1 MIDLFEHN
9 RIAYESAVAML
20 EKTGK
25 AAIVHPTGTGK
36 SFIGFK
42 LCEDN
47 SDKVICWLSPSEYIF
62 KTQLE
67 NLKAASNGY
76 EPENVV
82 FYTYAKLMLMSEE
95 EIAEISPSYIIFDE
109 FHRCGAEMWGRG
121 VNNLLNAYPG
131 IPILGLSATNIRY
144 LDNQRDMADELFDGN
159 IASEMTLG
167 EAIVRGILNPPKYV
181 LSMFCYRESLEKY
194 EIRVQKT
201 RSKPVR
207 DAAERYLDELRRTL
221 EKADGLDAIFDKHMT
236 DRAGKYIVFCA
247 NKEHMDEMMAHTEWF
262 YKIDKH
268 PHIYSV
274 YTPDPEAS
282 KEFDDF
288 KKDNDTTHLRL
299 LYCIDALN
307 EGIHV
312 DDISGVILLRPT
324 VSPII
329 YKQQIGRALSASK
342 KTDAVIFDIV
352 LNIENLYS
360 IGAIEEEMEI
370 ATTYYRSL
378 GEKEEIV
385 NERFTVVDEV
395 HDCKALFDKLNDTLT
410 ASWDMYYSHA
420 KAYYEEN
427 GNLEIPARYVTADG
441 YALGRWLFNQKG
453 IRNGTIAGNL
463 TEEQIKKLDKLG
475 MIWDYYS
482 DLSWERNYAAAKAYY
497 EKYGDL
503 TPVAKY
509 VTEDGLALGNWL
521 SSIRTWERAGVHR
534 QYLTPERIEALNRIG
549 MVWDVLDYFWE
560 KNYMAAVE
568 YYREHGHLNM
578 PSNYVD
584 PNGVRLG
591 SWISKLRALRSGK
604 KMRGTPPSA
613 EQIERL
619 NRIGMEWEPRISN
632 KWEKGFEVAKA
643 YVHKHGDLLV
653 PIDYVTED
661 GYKLRNWINRQRLLF
676 RRNKI
681 DPIRKRR
688 LDEIGMVWE
697 PDTWE
702 NRFEITKRYYEETGN
717 INISQSI
724 CVEGVWIGKWLI
736 KQKKAMEDGKLS
748 KEQVAMLKTLPIEQV
763 GVKRESWYSIY
774 EDAKTY
780 KTEHGS
786 FADIPKDYIGTSGH
800 YLSGWIF
807 TQRRLY
813 RLGEL
818 PEEKVRLLEEIG
830 FNWTS
835 ESSWDRGYR
844 YAKAYYEEHG
854 NLLMQ
859 QSYKAHDGFGLG
871 AWIYKCRLLHTK
883 KNELLQEQVAAL
895 DELGMVWYLER
906 DKYSSRS
913 KVKNASSPKRQTES
927 KKVKQPPNPWDVN
940 FALAYKYYQKYGSV
954 LDIKQNSEEEKKV
967 YHWIHNQRKFYRD
980 GYLVKSQLEQLA
992 SIGITVEWLAPQP
1005 TPFEKGYAVAKSYY
1019 EEHGNLEIATNY
1031 QHPGGFWLGSWL
1043 DKIRKKKSDLSKEQI
1058 KMLDAIGIVWEP
1070 ADNWDEKYAEAKA
1083 YYDKHGTLPLEPKQC
1098 KTKEEHLM
1106 CQWLRRQLLRR
1117 NDGKMPQHQID
1128 KLSDIGM
1135 DWLNSIERSWVRGIT
1150 HAQSYHSAHG
1160 HLDVVTTFVCDDGYP
1175 LGEWLHSQR
1184 THRKRLPPDKLQAL
1198 IALGARGMTI

>member
-9 RIAYESAVAML
+9 RITYESAVAML

-47 SDKVICWLSPSEYIF
+47 PDKVICWLSPSEYIF

-67 NLKAASNGY
+67 NLKAVSDGY
-76 EPENVV
+76 EPQNVV

-95 EIAEISPSYIIFDE
+95 EIAEISPSYIVFDE
-109 FHRCGAEMWGRG
+109 FHRSGAEMWGRG

-221 EKADGLDAIFDKHMT
+221 EKADGLDEIFDKHMT

-247 NKEHMDEMMAHTEWF
+247 NKEHMDEMMEHTEWF
-262 YKIDKH
+262 AKIDKH
-268 PHIYSV
+268 PHRYSV

-385 NERFTVVDEV
+385 NERFTVIDEV
-395 HDCKALFDKLNDTLT
+395 RDCRTLFDKLNDTLT

-420 KAYYEEN
+420 KAYHEEN

-441 YALGRWLFNQKG
+441 YALGRWIFNQKG
-453 IRNGTIAGNL
+453 IRNGTIAGSL
-463 TEEQIKKLDKLG
+463 TEVQIKKLDKLG
-475 MIWDYYS
+475 MVWDYYS
-482 DLSWERNYAAAKAYY
+482 DLSWDKNFAAAKAYY
-497 EKYGDL
+497 EKYGNL
-503 TPVAKY
+503 TPAAKY
-509 VTEDGLALGNWL
+509 VTEDGLALGSWL

-534 QYLTPERIEALNRIG
+534 QYLTPERMEALNRIG

-578 PSNYVD
+578 PSNYAD
-584 PNGVRLG
+584 SNGVRLG
-591 SWISKLRALRSGK
+591 SWISRLRALRSGK
-604 KMRGTPPSA
+604 KMRGTPPNA

-619 NRIGMEWEPRISN
+619 DRIGMEWEARISN
-632 KWEKGFEVAKA
+632 KWEKGFREAEN
-643 YVHKHGDLLV
+643 YVTQNGNLLV
-653 PIDYVTED
+653 PTLYRSSS
-661 GYKLRNWINRQRLLF
+661 GFQLGAWIQRQRLVYKQ
-676 RRNKI
+676 NKI
-681 DPIRKRR
+681 NEERKIR
-688 LDEIGMVWE
+688 LESIGMIWE
-697 PDTWE
+697 ADTWE
-702 NRFEITKRYYEETGN
+702 NRFALVKQYYDENGTL
-717 INISQSI
+717 SI
-724 CVEGVWIGKWLI
+724 PQNLVVNGVWIGKWI
-736 KQKKAMEDGKLS
+736 WSQKKYLDEGKLPP
-748 KEQVAMLKTLPIEQV
+748 KQAEMLLTLPIEQV
-763 GVKRESWYSIY
+763 GVKKNPWNAIY
-774 EDAKTY
+774 EDAKEYKQKHGTLNGIPTTY
-780 KTEHGS
+780 TGK
-786 FADIPKDYIGTSGH
+786 SG
-800 YLSGWIF
+800 YRLSNWVY
-807 TQRRLY
+807 TQRRKK

-818 PEEKVRLLEEIG
+818 SPEQIKLLDDIAFEWE
-830 FNWTS
+830 S
-835 ESSWDRGYR
+835 ESYWDKGYR
-844 YAKAYYEEHG
+844 YAKAYYEENGH
-854 NLLMQ
+854 LDME
-859 QSYKAHDGFGLG
+859 SRYKCSDGFALGLWVFDYRKAYNG
-871 AWIYKCRLLHTK
+871 QKTQTVISKEQVKLLEAIGMIWK
-883 KNELLQEQVAAL
+883 KDKIWDRRFADLKVFYTTMHRMPKPDSTDDNEL
-895 DELGMVWYLER
+895 
-906 DKYSSRS
+906 
-913 KVKNASSPKRQTES
+913 
-927 KKVKQPPNPWDVN
+927 
-940 FALAYKYYQKYGSV
+940 ALARWLQS
-954 LDIKQNSEEEKKV
+954 
-967 YHWIHNQRKFYRD
+967 QRKYYRD
-980 GYLVKSQLEQLA
+980 GYLTAYKLRELA
-992 SIGITVEWLAPQP
+992 SIGITEEWLKPQL
-1005 TPFEKGYAVAKSYY
+1005 TAFEKGYANAKSYY
-1019 EEHGNLEIATNY
+1019 EEHGNLDIATNY
-1031 QHPGGFWLGSWL
+1031 QHPSGFWLGSWL
-1043 DKIRKKKSDLSKEQI
+1043 DKIRKKKSDLSKDQI

-1070 ADNWDEKYAEAKA
+1070 TDNWEEKFAIAKA
-1083 YYDKHGTLPLEPKQC
+1083 YYDINGMLPLEPKQC
-1098 KTKEEHLM
+1098 KNKGEQLL

-1117 NDGKMPQHQID
+1117 NDGKMPQEQID
-1128 KLSDIGM
+1128 RLTAIGM
-1135 DWLNSIERSWVRGIT
+1135 DWLNSIERTWVRGIT
-1150 HAQSYHSAHG
+1150 HAEEYRAANG
-1160 HLDVVTTFVCDDGYP
+1160 HLDVIVSFVCADGYP

-1184 THRKRLPPDKLQAL
+1184 TNRKRLSEEKLQAL
-1198 IALGARGMTI
+1198 VALGATGLTV